1 MGSMAYKIAAF
12 EVNNHE
18 LIRGICSTSNSY
30 LSRNV
35 TLEEMDNAV
44 NIFEKFSS
52 QYIIL
57 HTISSYPTKK
67 LRLKSKMIHTLRN
80 DIIAQ

>member
-18 LIRGICSTSNSY
+18 LIRGICSTKKPIVI
-30 LSRNV
+30 SRGMC

-44 NIFEKFSS
+44 NIFEKFSFNTS
-52 QYIIL
+52 FCIQFHPIQ
-57 HTISSYPTKK
+57 
-67 LRLKSKMIHTLRN
+67 LKNLTQI
-80 DIIAQ
+80 